1 MKKLE
6 LCTKRNLFKNFKS
19 MRSKKDIIL
28 LLLESIKNLML
39 YKDNIVEFSDVDIIN
54 NDDEMRIVI
63 YIDKMKR
70 IFYCTKNKVQ
80 SLSFPFNV
88 NKDND
93 IKFYYKNIEIDF
105 KLISTLI
112 RIFSDDK
119 MDNSLSLIDSLLN
132 DYEYFNS
139 TEEYQNL
146 LEELLL
152 TLSIFEDGYLRFDF
166 DDIENENKEKHPLNH
181 IDFYYTN
188 SNTFKLGI
196 TNKISLKKSIEIIDI
211 NKKCLKI
218 I

>member
-6 LCTKRNLFKNFKS
+6 LCIKRNLFNNFKS
-19 MRSKKDIIL
+19 IRSKKDIIL

-39 YKDNIVEFSDVDIIN
+39 YRDNIVDFSDVDIIT
-54 NDDEMRIVI
+54 DDEMRIVI

-112 RIFSDDK
+112 RIFSTDK
-119 MDNSLSLIDSLLN
+119 MDNSLTLIDSLLN
-132 DYEYFNS
+132 DYEYSNS
-139 TEEYQNL
+139 TKEYQNL

-152 TLSIFEDGYLRFDF
+152 SLSIFEDGYLRFDF
-166 DDIENENKEKHPLNH
+166 DDIENEDYEMHPLNH

-211 NKKCLKI
+211 NKRCLKI